1 MLDEIDRG
9 LIHALRVDGRAPF
22 SRIGAVLGVSTQTIA
37 RRYRRLTAEAGLR
50 VVGLPDPQRAGQT
63 QWLARLTATPH
74 AAQDLAQALARRSDT
89 SWVRLASGGTEIVA
103 VIHTTAA
110 DGNSLLLHDIPRT
123 AGITAVSAH
132 CILHTYLGGPTTW
145 QAQTAALTKDQENA
159 LRAASGQGTGAGA
172 TSATTDRAG
181 DGGGPAGAADRDSER
196 GNSSGQGRT
205 AVDRG
210 RVPGIRAGDGEL
222 LAGLG
227 RDGRMSLADLAK
239 VTGWSVGTVGRRLAE
254 LQGSGAIFFD
264 VDVDPPVLGAMT
276 AAMLWMSVT
285 PAHLDEVARSLAEH
299 EELAFVGATTGPTN
313 LAVQALCKDP
323 AALHEYLTHRLAAY
337 ESIHALES
345 APVLRTVKSAAPF
358 VSRAASRRTG
368 VS

>member
-9 LIHALRVDGRAPF
+9 LIHALRVDGRVPF

-103 VIHTTAA
+103 VIHTTAG

-145 QAQTAALTKDQENA
+145 RAQTAALTKEQESA
-159 LRAASGQGTGAGA
+159 LRAASGDGSGAGSGGLA
-172 TSATTDRAG
+172 VDRAG
-181 DGGGPAGAADRDSER
+181 ER
-196 GNSSGQGRT
+196 
-205 AVDRG
+205 VM
-210 RVPGIRAGDGEL
+210 GIRPGDGDL

-227 RDGRMSLADLAK
+227 RDGRMSLADLAA
-239 VTGWSVGTVGRRLAE
+239 VTGWSVGTVGRRLGE

-264 VDVDPPVLGAMT
+264 VDVDPPRLGAMT
-276 AAMLWMSVT
+276 AAMLWMSVA

-313 LAVQALCKDP
+313 LAAQALCKDP

-337 ESIHALES
+337 ESIHTLES

-358 VSRAASRRTG
+358 VSRAASRSTG